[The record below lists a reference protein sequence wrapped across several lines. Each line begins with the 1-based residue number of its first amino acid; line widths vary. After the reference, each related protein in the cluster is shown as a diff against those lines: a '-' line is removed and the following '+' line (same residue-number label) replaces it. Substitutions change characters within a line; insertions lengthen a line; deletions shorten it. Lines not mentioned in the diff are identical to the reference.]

1 MFFIS
6 LLALFSS
13 EWDFHMVCC
22 CIKSNLTLLDQRLW
36 WIPARCV
43 HPLPFFSVLSGSK
56 LDPQNWYV
64 YLLNTEMF
72 SSFFSFMNLW
82 IALENL
88 FYWNYFFPT
97 YELSFMIL
105 GVIMSILIIEN
116 FDSIFTFGFCFEA
129 LRE

>member
-13 EWDFHMVCC
+13 KWDFHMVCC

-36 WIPARCV
+36 WIPARYI
-43 HPLPFFSVLSGSK
+43 HPSPFFSVLLGSK

-72 SSFFSFMNLW
+72 FPFFPFMNLW

-88 FYWNYFFPT
+88 FYWNYFFP
-97 YELSFMIL
+97 YIRAVIYDSQCHHVNLDNRKLRFNFHFRFSFY
-105 GVIMSILIIEN
+105 V
-116 FDSIFTFGFCFEA
+116 
-129 LRE
+129 